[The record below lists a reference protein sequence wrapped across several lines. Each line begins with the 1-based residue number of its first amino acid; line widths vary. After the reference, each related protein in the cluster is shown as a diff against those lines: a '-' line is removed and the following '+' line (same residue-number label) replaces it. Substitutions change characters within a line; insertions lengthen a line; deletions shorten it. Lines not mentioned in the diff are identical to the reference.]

1 MKNKILHIITSID
14 NGGAENHLK
23 ELVLNQVN
31 NYSVFL
37 IYFKGN
43 NYHRQ
48 DLEKNGV
55 KVFKITFVNKNI
67 FLFILNFFKLVKIFK
82 KINPEIV
89 HCHLWLSE
97 IYGILLKIFFTKK
110 FKLVISKHLDSYI
123 FEASFG
129 RRKFFNGIFI
139 EKIIL
144 KYSDHIIFI
153 SKSVKNYF
161 FKNIYL
167 KKKKFSII
175 HYGINIKN
183 FKKFDLKLLS
193 VLLKKYH
200 ISKNTKII
208 GCVARHVEQKKIDM
222 LIKSYAKFSKD
233 NPQIASKLIIIGRGK
248 LTSNLKILARQL
260 MISEKIIWVPYAK
273 QINLY
278 YQLFDVFCLTS
289 EYEGFGLV
297 LLEALSFGLPV
308 VATKSGSIPE
318 IIKNK
323 KNGYLVMQND
333 INKFSQRI
341 KDCLDLSELINFK
354 KKQINFIK
362 KNFLLNKVFLKTE
375 KIYKLHIN

>member
-23 ELVLNQVN
+23 ELILSQINI
-31 NYSVFL
+31 YSVFL

-48 DLEKNGV
+48 DLEKRGV
-55 KVFKITFVNKNI
+55 KIIKLNFTKKNI
-67 FLFILNFFKLVKIFK
+67 FLFILNFFKLVRIYK
-82 KINPEIV
+82 KINPEII

-97 IYGILLKIFFTKK
+97 IYGILLKIFFIKK
-110 FKLVISKHLDSYI
+110 IKLIITKHLDSYI

-129 RRKFFNGIFI
+129 RRHFFNGFFF

-161 FKNIYL
+161 LKNINL
-167 KKKKFSII
+167 EKKKFSVI
-175 HYGINIKN
+175 HYGIDTQN
-183 FKKFDLKLLS
+183 FRKLDLKKLS
-193 VLLKKYH
+193 VLLKKKQIY
-200 ISKNTKII
+200 KNTKII
-208 GCVARHVEQKKIDM
+208 GCVARHVEQKNIDM

-233 NPQIASKLIIIGRGK
+233 NPQFASKLIIIGRGK
-248 LTSNLKILARQL
+248 LTNNLKILARKL
-260 MISEKIIWVPYAK
+260 MINKKIIWVSYTK

-278 YQLFDVFCLTS
+278 YKLFDVFCLTS
-289 EYEGFGLV
+289 KYEGFGLV
-297 LLEALSFGLPV
+297 LLEALAFGLPI

-323 KNGYLVMQND
+323 KNGYLVRQND

-341 KDCLDLSELINFK
+341 KDCLHLAELSNFK
-354 KKQINFIK
+354 KKQINYLEN
-362 KNFLLNKVFLKTE
+362 NFLLHEVFLKTE
-375 KIYKLHIN
+375 KVYKLHVH